1 MTTMARPSKIPVK
14 PEVQSQNLQQSQH
27 LQNQNPKSD
36 QLLTQQQVSEVL
48 QIKVG
53 TLQNWRA
60 DGEGPPFVKIG
71 GAVRYRR
78 QDLDQW
84 IESRVVASDFKLT

>member
-1 MTTMARPSKIPVK
+1 MATVMARPSKIPVK
-14 PEVQSQNLQQSQH
+14 PEVQSQNLQHSQH
-27 LQNQNPKSD
+27 LQGNVKSD